1 MDRVDDG
8 GSSSIGNNLL
18 EFLFTI
24 NRLKRVKRKGWL
36 SKARIESS
44 DAESVAEHSYMLT
57 LLALIIAGMNEQSYG
72 IDRCKVIKI
81 SLLHDIA
88 ESVTGDYMPEEI
100 DRYDKAKVED
110 EIMLKLLSLLPAGVA
125 KECYKLWDEYKGM
138 KSKESILVHELDK
151 LEMALQ
157 AKTYERLGYSRE
169 TLEEFYSTAM
179 TYIKDPLLKDILKIL
194 VNK

>member
-1 MDRVDDG
+1 MDRVDD
-8 GSSSIGNNLL
+8 SSGIGNNLL

-36 SKARIESS
+36 FKARVKSS

-57 LLALIIAGMNEQSYG
+57 LLSLIIAGMKERSYD
-72 IDRCKVIKI
+72 IDTCKVIKI

-88 ESVTGDYMPEEI
+88 ESVSGDYMPEEI

-110 EIMLKLLSLLPAGVA
+110 EIMLRLLSLLPSSVA
-125 KECYKLWDEYKGM
+125 EECYKLWDEYKGM

-151 LEMALQ
+151 LEMVLQ
-157 AKTYERLGYSRE
+157 AKTYEHLGYSRE
-169 TLEEFYSTAM
+169 TLEEFYSTAI